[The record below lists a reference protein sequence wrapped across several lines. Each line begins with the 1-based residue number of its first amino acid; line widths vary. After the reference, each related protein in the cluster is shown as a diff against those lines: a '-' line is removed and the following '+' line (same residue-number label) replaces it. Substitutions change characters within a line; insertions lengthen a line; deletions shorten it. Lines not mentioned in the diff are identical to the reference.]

1 MNIAVIIG
9 EIAYISR
16 ERIIDGIVDS
26 ARKDGSN
33 VILFTCEGFLYHD
46 LKEYSQGEYNIFK
59 LPEFD
64 NYDGIIIDL
73 DSIQNEEI
81 QEYLLEKIKKTKVP
95 CVSFNSN
102 LGIVNEIYFDNEKGF
117 KKLIEHL
124 IVDHKLTD
132 IHYISGPLGN
142 RDAIQRLEFFKET
155 LSKYGLSI
163 KDEDIYEGNF
173 NYDSGS
179 MAAKEYISSNRP
191 LPQAFVAANDFM
203 AVGLMEELKSNG
215 IKVPEDII
223 VTGYDNCDIAS
234 LTTPTLTTVDRGEY
248 EAGVTAY
255 ENLVNCLGKKTRKF
269 TVIEGKPILAGSC
282 GCGNDCSHLD
292 STQSIVD
299 IKMQMDES
307 LDLIKGL
314 TIGLS
319 EMTSTLKFEHG
330 LEKYIK
336 RMGMEYF
343 YFCQCGSR
351 ESYYDELEML
361 ASGKEVN
368 RDMTEYQ
375 DTVWCRM
382 AYENGEW
389 SSYPSYDTSLLFP
402 PNSRR
407 KKEGN
412 YYIVM
417 PVHQDEVCI
426 GYSIIGNFHDNLTG
440 RVIQHLIL
448 DIDEALGNIRKN
460 DIMTT
465 MLARINQKWKYDELT
480 GLFNRSGLAYNA
492 ESLIEKAK
500 TDNKGISVIFFD
512 LDGLKAINDSK
523 GHDAGDEYIKLM
535 ADTLSGCTG
544 EDDVVCRYG
553 GDEYII
559 VSVQDSLESSLASF
573 ERIKACIHEPIS
585 TSAGC
590 AFGNISGM
598 EQLNLLIEIADKK
611 MYENKRAR
619 KVAR

>member
-73 DSIQNEEI
+73 DSIQNKEI
-81 QEYLLEKIKKTKVP
+81 QEYLLDKIKKTKVP

-102 LGIVNEIYFDNEKGF
+102 LDIVNEIYFDNEKGF

-142 RDAIQRLEFFKET
+142 RDAIQRLDFFKET

-163 KDEDIYEGNF
+163 NDEDIYEGDFNF
-173 NYDSGS
+173 NSGI
-179 MAAKEYISSNRP
+179 MAAKKYISTNKK
-191 LPQAFVAANDFM
+191 LPQAFVVANDFM
-203 AVGLMEELKSNG
+203 AIGLMEELKSNG
-215 IKVPEDII
+215 IRIPEDVI
-223 VTGYDNCDIAS
+223 VTGYDNSEIAG
-234 LTTPTLTTVDRGEY
+234 LTTPRLTTVDRGEY
-248 EAGVTAY
+248 ESGVIAY
-255 ENLVNCLGKKTRKF
+255 KNLVDSLGKKTRKV
-269 TVIEGKPILAGSC
+269 TVVEGKPVLAGSC
-282 GCGNDCSHLD
+282 GCGIDCSH
-292 STQSIVD
+292 SSGNKSVVG

-314 TIGLS
+314 SIGLS
-319 EMTSTLKFEHG
+319 EMTSPFEFEHG

-351 ESYYDELEML
+351 ESYYDELEIL
-361 ASGKEVN
+361 ASGKEIN
-368 RDMTEYQ
+368 RDMTAYQ

-402 PNSRR
+402 PNAHR